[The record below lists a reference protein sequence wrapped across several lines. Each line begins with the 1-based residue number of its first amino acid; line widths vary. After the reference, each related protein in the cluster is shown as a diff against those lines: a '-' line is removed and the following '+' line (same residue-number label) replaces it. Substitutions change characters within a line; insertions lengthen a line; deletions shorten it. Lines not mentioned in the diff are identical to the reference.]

1 MRTIIFATA
10 IRYLT
15 PLFLIFSLYIL
26 LRGHNHPGGGF
37 IGGLIGS
44 IAFVF
49 HVLAHGSDRTV
60 NAYFRVKLYSKG
72 KPDDDTPP
80 EHMWRLLSAN
90 TWNRLPN
97 YPQPEWRYHIVRL
110 RPAYVMAI
118 GLFLAASSGLLGLFQ
133 GMPFM
138 TSWWM
143 EAEIPII
150 GALGTPLLFDAGV
163 YLLVLGMVL
172 KMIFTMSKE

>member
-15 PLFLIFSLYIL
+15 PVFLLFSVYIL
-26 LRGHNHPGGGF
+26 FRGHNHPGGGF

-49 HVLAHGSDRTV
+49 HVLARGTERTV
-60 NAYFRVKLYSKG
+60 QEYFRLKLYSKG
-72 KPDDDTPP
+72 KLPQLTPTK
-80 EHMWRLLSAN
+80 HMWRLLSAN
-90 TWNRLPN
+90 TWNRLPA
-97 YPQPEWRYHIVRL
+97 YPQPEWRYHIIRV
-110 RPAYVMAI
+110 RPAYMMAI
-118 GLFLAASSGLLGLFQ
+118 GLFIAVTSGVTGLLR

-138 TSWWM
+138 TASWM
-143 EAEIPII
+143 EMKIPII
-150 GALGTPLLFDAGV
+150 GGLGTPLLFDAGV

-172 KMIFTMSKE
+172 KMVFTMSKE